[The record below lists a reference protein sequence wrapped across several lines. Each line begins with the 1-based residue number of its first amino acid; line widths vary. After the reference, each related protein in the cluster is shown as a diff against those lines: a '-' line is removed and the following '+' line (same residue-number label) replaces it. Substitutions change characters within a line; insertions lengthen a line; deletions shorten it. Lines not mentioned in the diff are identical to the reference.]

1 MMKAAEYRQ
10 SQGDHTLF
18 IKHSTTGGV
27 TALLVYVN
35 DIIVM
40 GNDEKEKQDLK
51 QCLIKEF
58 EIKELGRLKYFLGIE
73 VSYSR

>member
-1 MMKAAEYRQ
+1 MMKAIRYRQ

-27 TALLVYVN
+27 TTFLVYAG
-35 DIIVM
+35 DIIVI
-40 GNDEKEKQDLK
+40 GKHKKEKQDLK
-51 QCLIKEF
+51 QCLIKAF
-58 EIKELGRLKYFLGIE
+58 EIKELGRLKYILGIE